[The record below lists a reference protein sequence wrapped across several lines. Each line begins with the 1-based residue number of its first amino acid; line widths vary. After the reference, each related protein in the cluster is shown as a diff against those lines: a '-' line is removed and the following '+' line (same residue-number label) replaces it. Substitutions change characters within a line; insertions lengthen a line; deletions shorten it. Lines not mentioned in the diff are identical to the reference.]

1 MNMSGKCPVI
11 DQGDLIS
18 RPGKCPATDQER
30 LISVSGKCP
39 DNYQQFFYVLSNPSV
54 SYF

>member
-39 DNYQQFFYVLSNPSV
+39 DNYQYSPNLFYFNPNII
-54 SYF
+54 